1 MLASMVITVAPSVET
16 TIPAFTGRA
25 VQAWFLAQVKAHDPA
40 LARLL
45 HDGDS
50 PRPYTL
56 SDLIGAGPL
65 QQERRFLSPQ
75 RPGWLR
81 VSTLSPDLTALWL
94 ERIVP
99 ELVGSPVELG
109 GAVLHVTDVAVT
121 PDRHRWAGQISPH
134 ELVAAHSLASDT
146 PRRLSIRFTSP
157 TTFRSQGAAVPFP
170 LPDLVFG
177 SLVNRWNAFCPITL
191 HPDAR
196 RFAAECVVAS
206 KYTLRSQYVNFA
218 QGEHGAAVGCVGVC
232 RYVIRNADRYWGG
245 VMRTLGAF
253 AFFAGVGAHTTIGLG
268 QAALWDEDARIPLI
282 LPPPSNERS
291 SRNSAG

>member
-1 MLASMVITVAPSVET
+1 MLASIVIHVTPPAEAA
-16 TIPAFTGRA
+16 IPAFTGRA

-40 LARLL
+40 LSRLL
-45 HDGDS
+45 HDGDG

-56 SDLIGAGPL
+56 SDLTGAGPL
-65 QQERRFLSPQ
+65 YQERRLLSPQ
-75 RPGWLR
+75 RTGWLR

-99 ELVGSPVELG
+99 GLVGSPVELG
-109 GAVLHVTDVAVT
+109 GATLHVTDVAT
-121 PDRHRWAGQISPH
+121 APDRHRWAGQISPH
-134 ELVAAHSLASDT
+134 ELVAMHTLAGDA
-146 PRRLSIRFTSP
+146 PRRLSLRFTSP

-177 SLVNRWNAFCPITL
+177 SLLNRWNAFCPITL

-196 RFAAECVVAS
+196 RFAAECVVTS
-206 KYTLRSQYVNFA
+206 KYNLRSQYVAFA
-218 QGEHGAAVGCVGVC
+218 QGEHGAAVGCVGLC

-268 QAALWDEDARIPLI
+268 QAALWDEEARSPIFAS
-282 LPPPSNERS
+282 PPNGGGTR
-291 SRNSAG
+291 RNSAE